1 MKRSL
6 NINKLATKKTTTISS
21 KEALKDII
29 PFKWSK
35 EVVNGTKKIKV
46 IKGR

>member
-6 NINKLATKKTTTISS
+6 NINKLAIKKNNYY
-21 KEALKDII
+21 II
-29 PFKWSK
+29 KRGIRRYYTLHWSE
-35 EVVNGTKKIKV
+35 EVVNGTKKITL

>member
-6 NINKLATKKTTTISS
+6 NINKLAIKKITTISS
-21 KEALKDII
+21 KEALEDII
-29 PFKWSK
+29 PFHWSE
-35 EVVNGTKKIKV
+35 EVVNGTKKITL